1 MKEIKNE
8 KVEKFIED
16 VKENKLT
23 TEQITEIFNGYQFYT
38 SKDEFA
44 HIILE
49 LFLET
54 STENM
59 KAMLN
64 SRKGKLYND
73 FYDEYGDGFINLFI
87 IKAARETEKRES
99 FKKLFELIED
109 EEIELKWHLINGN
122 HENTMHIVC
131 LIANYLIKDEIM
143 RFLKLFKK
151 HNFNPLNIDDLHRNA
166 ITLFTMDNKHSEED
180 TKEIVNFMENMV
192 NDFTI
197 EVDNIVVE
205 EETEEVEVTVTTE
218 N

>member
-8 KVEKFIED
+8 KIEKFIED
-16 VKENKLT
+16 VKDNKLT

-54 STENM
+54 SSENM

-73 FYDEYGDGFINLFI
+73 FYDEYGDGFLNLFI
-87 IKAARETEKRES
+87 IKAVRTTDKRES
-99 FKKLFELIED
+99 LKKLFELIED
-109 EEIELKWHLINGN
+109 EEVELKWNLINGN
-122 HENTMHIVC
+122 HENTLHIVC
-131 LIANYLIKDEIM
+131 LISNYLIKDEIM

-166 ITLFTMDNKHSEED
+166 ITLFSMDNKHSEED
-180 TKEIVNFMENMV
+180 TKEIISFMEDMV

-197 EVDNIVVE
+197 EVDNYIE
-205 EETEEVEVTVTTE
+205 EETEVEVTVMAE
-218 N
+218 A